1 MLLNSYTMIGYK
13 YRANNS
19 VIEGI
24 YRDIDSLLKD
34 EFCASSLTKLNDP
47 FEATYV
53 DNIKDALKILE
64 LLFKAN
70 VEEVEKRWDEL
81 IHFKEKVG
89 VYSLALPGS
98 AYPDNELMWAHY
110 ADSHKGFCI
119 EYDIDKLEDSEE
131 FTFNVNKMK
140 LNYQDFPPLI
150 ALDDVGQ
157 KDNFLIKMFGTKSKS
172 WEYENEIRL
181 LYSTCGMK
189 KYNPF
194 ALKAVYFGLNM
205 DEKFQ
210 KKIVKGLENRNV
222 KFYKMQRQ
230 AKSYKLMSVLFCE
243 NKRFIKDRL
252 LSSQYEI
259 LKVDHNHAVENFYVF
274 YKSPEVKEESLKIF
288 ISKFRKEHATK
299 QANVNLYDSKDIID
313 LIGKYPLNGENR
325 ALIAKHWI
333 GMSTFDIPDFVF
345 MYPDKKQ

>member
-1 MLLNSYTMIGYK
+1 MIGYK
-13 YRANNS
+13 YRANSFVNGN
-19 VIEGI
+19 V
-24 YRDIDSLLKD
+24 YRDVDSLLND
-34 EFCASSLTKLNDP
+34 ELCSSSLANLNDP

-53 DNIKDALKILE
+53 DNLKNALNLIE
-64 LLFKAN
+64 QLFKAN
-70 VEEVEKRWDEL
+70 LKEVNKQWDEL
-81 IHFKEKVG
+81 ASFKEKVG
-89 VYSLALPGS
+89 VYSLSLS
-98 AYPDNELMWAHY
+98 EQNYPDNELMWAHY
-110 ADSHKGFCI
+110 ANSHKGFCI
-119 EYDIDKLEDSEE
+119 EYDLDKLEDSEKYA
-131 FTFNVNKMK
+131 FDVNQLKI
-140 LNYQDFPPLI
+140 NYQDFPPLI

-210 KKIVKGLENRNV
+210 KKIVKGLENRDV

-230 AKSYKLMSVLFCE
+230 AESYKLMPVLFCE

-274 YKSPEVKEESLKIF
+274 YKSPEVKEEPLKKF
-288 ISKFRKEHATK
+288 ISKFREEHATK

-325 ALIAKHWI
+325 ALMAKHWAQ
-333 GMSTFDIPDFVF
+333 
-345 MYPDKKQ
+345 YKKLWDKC

>member
-1 MLLNSYTMIGYK
+1 MIGYK

-19 VIEGI
+19 VIKGI

-34 EFCASSLTKLNDP
+34 KFCASSLTKLNDP

-89 VYSLALPGS
+89 VYSLALSGS

-140 LNYQDFPPLI
+140 LNYQDVPPVI
-150 ALDDVGQ
+150 GIGDIKQQSD
-157 KDNFLIKMFGTKSKS
+157 FLSKMFGTKSKY

-181 LYSTCGMK
+181 LYSIDGVK

-205 DEKFQ
+205 DTKLQ
-210 KKIVKGLENRNV
+210 NLIIKGLANRDV
-222 KFYKMQRQ
+222 KFYKMHRQ
-230 AKSYKLMSVLFCE
+230 PNSYKLMPALICKNERIIE
-243 NKRFIKDRL
+243 NRL
-252 LSSQYEI
+252 LPSQYEI
-259 LKVDHNHAVENFYVF
+259 LKIDHKHAVENFHVL
-274 YKSPEVKEESLKIF
+274 YKGAKIKKELLERF
-288 ISKFRKEHATK
+288 VSKFREEYATK
-299 QANVNLYDSKDIID
+299 QSNVNLYDSKDIVD
-313 LIGKYPLNGENR
+313 LIEVYPLQDAKR
-325 ALIAKHWI
+325 ALMALHWI
-333 GMSTFDIPDFVF
+333 AMSTFEAPESIL
-345 MYPDKKQ
+345 MYPDKIE